1 MSACL
6 LGVVLSLSLLIHEY
20 GHALAAIKCG
30 RDPQIILEAF
40 GGYVSYSNHGL
51 HEKYRFF
58 ITLSG
63 PLFTAL
69 LVAVSYYVFKSHV
82 FTPYWV
88 NCFFYYMMKLNTYLL
103 IVNLAPLPPLDGGQ
117 MAGYVLRRFFGEER
131 GAFLSFLVGMVA
143 ALVGAVY
150 FLAQQSVVFACLFLF
165 YGMKNFQA
173 YRSRPVKPKG
183 NLFSQLNEATGLLA
197 EKDLDKAQKSF
208 RKLTQS
214 KDESIRARALE
225 GLAEALQQQG
235 KTKEAYHLLKTSDVS
250 KMTEGKWLL
259 CKLAFQEKNYHLVAE
274 HAYEIYELRPTFETA
289 LLNAKAYFSLQDI
302 VLAEGWLHT
311 ASQFEEAKTVDLQEA
326 LK

>member
-30 RDPQIILEAF
+30 REPQIILEAF
-40 GGYVSYSNHGL
+40 GGYVSYPNRGL

-58 ITLSG
+58 ITLCG

-69 LVAVSYYVFKSHV
+69 LIGVSYYFFKSHV
-82 FTPYWV
+82 FTSYWV

-131 GAFLSFLVGMVA
+131 GAFFGFLLGMVA

-150 FLAQQSVVFACLFLF
+150 FLAQQSVVFACVFLF

-173 YRSRPVKPKG
+173 YRSRPVKSKG
-183 NLFSQLNEATGLLA
+183 NLFSQLNEAMGLLA
-197 EKDLDKAQKSF
+197 GKELDMAQKSF
-208 RKLTQS
+208 RKLIRS
-214 KDESIRARALE
+214 NDESIRNRALE

-235 KTKEAYHLLKTSDVS
+235 KPKEAYDLLRTSDVS
-250 KMTEGKWLL
+250 KLKEGKWLL
-259 CKLAFQEKNYHLVAE
+259 CKLASQEKNYHLVAE
-274 HAYEIYELRPTFETA
+274 YAHEIYELRPTFETA
-289 LLNAKAYFSLQDI
+289 LLNAKAYSSLQDI